1 MTGIRPLV
9 RLAWRDAARNRWRTV
24 LVISMIAIPVAV
36 QVTHSTLVRTVV
48 PTMEETLDN
57 RMGEADISLS
67 AGSSLQPADVAA
79 ALAPGGGRG
88 VAIRTTE
95 ARTAELG
102 ELLTVSELAL
112 DDPLVRG
119 MLRLTSGRAPATAAE
134 VAVDPGLLRRY
145 RLRLGG
151 TLSLRRPDLSATVVG
166 TVINPERL
174 ADPVVVAGP
183 GALPADAPTRY
194 LIALGGTSLASLRQ
208 ALPAP
213 APEPG
218 AMVSRQGTAAGSAS
232 ARPLMILVSFA
243 LALVIMSETGLVAA
257 AAFAVGARRQQREL
271 GLLAINGGTPAHVR
285 AAVLLNAV
293 VLGTAGA
300 LSGIAFGL
308 GAALAFRPYLDGLTN
323 RIVGHLDVSPPML
336 AAVALLGVGAASVA
350 AWQPARTAAR
360 VSVLA
365 SLAARRPAS
374 RPAGPLA
381 GIGLGAAVAG
391 GAVLAAGGRNGN
403 AWAAAGLIG
412 VMGGVVATSPALV
425 AALGRVAG
433 RLPTTLRLAGRDIA
447 RHQTRS
453 AAAVAAALLALAA
466 PVGFSTLTLSAEVQV
481 KRSGVAAMGEDQL
494 LVQSET
500 GLEPADTGRL
510 DRVATAIASSLAGS
524 VAAPLSRATAGAGA
538 DGTRQVG
545 LVSTGIGDELGQS
558 GGGVGVLEVS
568 SPALLRALGIDT
580 PEVAVALA
588 EGKVVGLGS
597 GSVEGATV
605 RVRRSEDP
613 GAAVTIPA
621 ITAGVARSALPRYL
635 VSADVAARLGFG
647 VSTSAWLVRASRAL
661 AEAQVTGA
669 RRLAA
674 ANGLLVVVHG
684 GSFDASTARTV
695 VLAGTAVAGLAIVG
709 TAVALVAAESR
720 QDARVLAA
728 VGAGPGI
735 RRRLAAADTALLAG
749 MAGLLAVPAG
759 FVPATAF
766 LSAQPGGFPVVVPW
780 PAVAGVALAVP
791 IVGGLAAAAFT
802 RAAPRSILAISS

>member
-1 MTGIRPLV
+1 MVVGGTDLSTLDGAGTAALRRRFIGYVFQDLNLLAGLTAAENVSLPLELDGWRTRDPRRPPGRLGGPRGLPARRLRHRPSRAPGRSREPPREPTGGPVTGIRPLV

-48 PTMEETLDN
+48 PTTEEILDN
-57 RMGEADISLS
+57 RMGEADVSLS
-67 AGSSLQPADVAA
+67 AGAGLQPADVAA

-102 ELLTVSELAL
+102 ELLAVSELAL

-119 MLRLTSGRAPATAAE
+119 MLRLTSGRAPATADE

-151 TLSLRRPDLSATVVG
+151 TFSLRRPDLSATVVG
-166 TVINPERL
+166 TVVNPERL

-183 GALPADAPTRY
+183 GALPTDAPTRY

-213 APEPG
+213 APEPA
-218 AMVSRQGTAAGSAS
+218 AMVSRQGMAAGSAS

-271 GLLAINGGTPAHVR
+271 GLLAVSGGTPAHVR

-323 RIVGHLDVSPPML
+323 RIVGPLDVSPPIL

-381 GIGLGAAVAG
+381 GIGLGGAVAG
-391 GAVLAAGGRNGN
+391 TAVLAAGGRNGN
-403 AWAAAGLIG
+403 AWAAGW
-412 VMGGVVATSPALV
+412 
-425 AALGRVAG
+425 
-433 RLPTTLRLAGRDIA
+433 
-447 RHQTRS
+447 
-453 AAAVAAALLALAA
+453 
-466 PVGFSTLTLSAEVQV
+466 
-481 KRSGVAAMGEDQL
+481 
-494 LVQSET
+494 T
-500 GLEPADTGRL
+500 G
-510 DRVATAIASSLAGS
+510 
-524 VAAPLSRATAGAGA
+524 
-538 DGTRQVG
+538 
-545 LVSTGIGDELGQS
+545 
-558 GGGVGVLEVS
+558 
-568 SPALLRALGIDT
+568 
-580 PEVAVALA
+580 
-588 EGKVVGLGS
+588 
-597 GSVEGATV
+597 
-605 RVRRSEDP
+605 
-613 GAAVTIPA
+613 
-621 ITAGVARSALPRYL
+621 
-635 VSADVAARLGFG
+635 
-647 VSTSAWLVRASRAL
+647 
-661 AEAQVTGA
+661 
-669 RRLAA
+669 
-674 ANGLLVVVHG
+674 
-684 GSFDASTARTV
+684 
-695 VLAGTAVAGLAIVG
+695 
-709 TAVALVAAESR
+709 
-720 QDARVLAA
+720 
-728 VGAGPGI
+728 
-735 RRRLAAADTALLAG
+735 
-749 MAGLLAVPAG
+749 
-759 FVPATAF
+759 
-766 LSAQPGGFPVVVPW
+766 W
-780 PAVAGVALAVP
+780 PP
-791 IVGGLAAAAFT
+791 Q
-802 RAAPRSILAISS
+802 